1 MLLVGLAVNATVLL
15 LACIGMMVIFMGGEG
30 YLPVLLV
37 LLVLSIPVSLG
48 SVIVLLA
55 GFMRRNSHPLA
66 HIWRQSPQWL
76 VVSLA
81 LMLALIFCGEL
92 ALYITLWL
100 AEEAPAFWQHLPLIT
115 GTLSAAA
122 CWMIAVRM
130 HEKRQGG

>member
-48 SVIVLLA
+48 SVIALLA
-55 GFMRRNSHPLA
+55 GFMRRSSHPLA

-81 LMLALIFCGEL
+81 LMLALIFCCEL
-92 ALYITLWL
+92 VYLFSLLL
-100 AEEAPAFWQHLPLIT
+100 AEEALYFSQLL
-115 GTLSAAA
+115 
-122 CWMIAVRM
+122 
-130 HEKRQGG
+130 